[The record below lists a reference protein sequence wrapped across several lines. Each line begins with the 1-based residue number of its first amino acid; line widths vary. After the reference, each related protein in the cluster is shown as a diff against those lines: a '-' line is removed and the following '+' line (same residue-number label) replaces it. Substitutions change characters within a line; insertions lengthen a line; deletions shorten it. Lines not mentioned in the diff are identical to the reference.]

1 MIDKPAPE
9 FLWTLFC
16 QLRRRHFPLSPEDYD
31 ALRQALRAGFGWTS
45 RETLR
50 DLCCAL
56 WAKSKP
62 EQETVAALFDQLRIT
77 SWELPELEVSPVSSA
92 RLQPEQRAPQARPA
106 EEIHEPIVTQQ
117 AKGGLPP
124 IFIAREELPESHF
137 VLTPV
142 FPLTYRETA
151 QAWRRMRQPVRQG
164 PAIELD
170 LEATIQ
176 RRCRQGAVAEVA
188 LRPRRTNRA
197 RLLLLVDSQGSMTPF
212 QPVVTEVVAAIQES
226 GRLERAEAYYFHDTP
241 VEGAH
246 KAVLAPLSAQLY
258 PALDAV
264 LPEIA
269 PSTAGFLFDSAELLA
284 PQPVSAVLDAYA
296 EGAAVVLI
304 SDAGAARR
312 QYDIYRLLDTVAFLK
327 ALKTY
332 TAKYV
337 WLNPLP
343 RERWQKSTAAQ
354 IARHVP
360 MFALDRAGMYQ
371 AVNLLRGQPCIV
383 EKPL

>member
-1 MIDKPAPE
+1 MLDTPAPE
-9 FLWTLFC
+9 FLWTLYC
-16 QLRRRHFPLSPEDYD
+16 QLRRRHFALTPEDYD
-31 ALRQALRAGFGWTS
+31 ALRQALRAGFGWDS

-56 WAKSKP
+56 WGKSQA
-62 EQETVAALFDQLRIT
+62 EQETVAALFDQFRIT
-77 SWELPELEVSPVSSA
+77 SWELPEIESSPVSST
-92 RLQPEQRAPQARPA
+92 RIQPEQREQPERPA
-106 EEIHEPIVTQQ
+106 QEPHEAIVTQET
-117 AKGGLPP
+117 KGGLPP

-137 VLTPV
+137 VLVPQ

-164 PAIELD
+164 PAVELD

-176 RRCRQGAVAEVA
+176 RRCRQGVAAEVA
-188 LRPRRTNRA
+188 LRPRRTNTA
-197 RLLLLVDSQGSMTPF
+197 RLLLLVDCQGSMTPF
-212 QPVVTEVVAAIQES
+212 QHVVTEVVAAIQES
-226 GRLERAEAYYFHDTP
+226 GRLERVEAHYFHDVP
-241 VEGAH
+241 VEGTN
-246 KAVLAPLSAQLY
+246 KAVLAPLSDQLY
-258 PALDAV
+258 PVLDAV
-264 LPEIA
+264 LPEIE
-269 PSTAGFLFDSAELLA
+269 PSTEGFLFDHADLLA
-284 PQPVSAVLDAYA
+284 PQAVSEVLNAYA

-304 SDAGAARR
+304 SDAGAARG

-332 TAKYV
+332 TTKYV

-343 RERWQKSTAAQ
+343 QKRWRKSSAAQ

-371 AVNLLRGQPCIV
+371 AVNVLRGQPYML
-383 EKPL
+383 EKPI

>member
-1 MIDKPAPE
+1 MIETPAPE

-45 RETLR
+45 REALR

-62 EQETVAALFDQLRIT
+62 EQETVAALFDQFRIT
-77 SWELPELEVSPVSSA
+77 SWELPELEDFPVFPARIQSA
-92 RLQPEQRAPQARPA
+92 QRAPQARPDD
-106 EEIHEPIVTQQ
+106 EIHEPIVTQET
-117 AKGGLPP
+117 KGGLPP
-124 IFIAREELPESHF
+124 IFIYKGDLPESHF
-137 VLTPV
+137 VLTPI

-176 RRCRQGAVAEVA
+176 RRCRRGAVAEVA

-197 RLLLLVDSQGSMTPF
+197 RLLLLVDCQGSMTPF
-212 QPVVTEVVAAIQES
+212 QPVVAEVVAAIQES
-226 GRLERAEAYYFHDTP
+226 GRLERAEAYYFHDVP
-241 VEGAH
+241 VEGAN
-246 KAVLAPLSAQLY
+246 KAVLAPLSDQLY

-264 LPEIA
+264 LSDIE

-284 PQPVSAVLDAYA
+284 PQPVSAVFDACA

-304 SDAGAARR
+304 SDAGAAKG
-312 QYDIYRLLDTVAFLK
+312 QYDIYRLLDTVAFLR

-332 TAKYV
+332 TTKYV

-343 RERWQKSTAAQ
+343 QKRWQKSTAAQ

-360 MFALDRAGMYQ
+360 MFVLDRAGMYQ
-371 AVNLLRGQPCIV
+371 AVNLLRGQPHML
-383 EKPL
+383 EKPI